1 MKRVHKLPAGSHNGG
16 ESRFQHRQVGA
27 RQDGRDDGVAIVR
40 RIGVGRRAAD
50 DGRVGQR
57 ADSGRPQ
64 QRAEQQR
71 SAAARRQRAERV
83 RANPRQIG
91 RAAVGRELGVL
102 QRDGQT
108 VDKRGLQRVGGA
120 EVLNGN
126 GIAEQLAGL
135 RDSRGGG
142 LDHGEVGRSL
152 DGRFNRVGIVLRVGV
167 GRIAGNG
174 DGVGQRARKRRVYPP
189 ADRQQETA
197 ARRQRTGGIRA
208 GPRHE
213 SAALHGKFGV
223 LQRGGQ
229 RVGHDDVLRRIRAG
243 VGDVEQIGQRL
254 SGCRRV
260 GQRRFPHREVG
271 RRSDGGDGRIRIV
284 RGVGVGRIA
293 ADRSGI
299 GQHAGGQV
307 DDGAQQQRS
316 QRACGKRAERI
327 GTAPRRKGNSA
338 VGRKLRVR

>member
-1 MKRVHKLPAGSHNGG
+1 LKRVHKLPAGSHNGG

-71 SAAARRQRAERV
+71 SAAARFQRAERV

-91 RAAVGRELGVL
+91 RAAVGRELRVL

-108 VDKRGLQRVGGA
+108 VDKRGLQRVGGT

-197 ARRQRTGGIRA
+197 ARRQRTGGVI
-208 GPRHE
+208 
-213 SAALHGKFGV
+213 
-223 LQRGGQ
+223 LQ
-229 RVGHDDVLRRIRAG
+229 GHLVHISMN
-243 VGDVEQIGQRL
+243 EN
-254 SGCRRV
+254 
-260 GQRRFPHREVG
+260 
-271 RRSDGGDGRIRIV
+271 GDGSAGCAVIFCWGCWRFVIFCILCVRILHVQIIFHIV
-284 RGVGVGRIA
+284 YNMNFFSSFCHIFVVCCRYRQNKCQKN
-293 ADRSGI
+293 DEKHTEKYTFHNSFLLFC
-299 GQHAGGQV
+299 GQALV
-307 DDGAQQQRS
+307 
-316 QRACGKRAERI
+316 
-327 GTAPRRKGNSA
+327 
-338 VGRKLRVR
+338 